1 MTRLAGAPNAP
12 DDAKV
17 VANERLTA
25 LTGAVLLV
33 LILVELVTSAYLRA
47 LMSAHIFVG
56 VLLAAPLVIKLAST
70 GYRFVRYYSGSIPFV
85 RRGPPRLPLRVL
97 AVPLVAI
104 TIVLFGSGFGL
115 LLAGPAQPGPLLA
128 LHNVGTLI
136 WLPMI
141 VIHALAYLRRL
152 PPVVTAD
159 LAWRPSSRS
168 DGGRFRLGLNILA
181 VFGGAAAAMLV
192 LPMDAPWVVWA
203 RTVQQAPLRS
213 SSARSSQHSRCSPSD
228 RGVGRSALTVALD
241 CSREDP
247 PMSQLTST
255 TRCTAAGH
263 RGRVL
268 GSR

>member
-12 DDAKV
+12 DYAKV

-203 RTVQQAPLRS
+203 RIVQQAPAPLILGTVV
-213 SSARSSQHSRCSPSD
+213 A
-228 RGVGRSALTVALD
+228 ALA
-241 CSREDP
+241 
-247 PMSQLTST
+247 
-255 TRCTAAGH
+255 
-263 RGRVL
+263 VL
-268 GSR
+268 AVRPWRWT